1 MHGSRDDEGIERE
14 GERRENENVS
24 LHENPR
30 VLTSSNDTGR
40 WKFPINKLND
50 LVALP
55 KRPAAGQRR
64 AAEVQKSP
72 HRPPSHRTSTK
83 PGGRGVTGAKPAAA
97 SKARKDG
104 VVANVG
110 VPHEEKVDVVHPLPQ
125 TVLIRRHD
133 FFYLPNAM
141 EGGKVNVSPCVNQTC
156 HQPVIYLLI

>member
-55 KRPAAGQRR
+55 KRPAAGQRTEG

-83 PGGRGVTGAKPAAA
+83 PSGGRGAIGANDRLRRRKKNDVLA
-97 SKARKDG
+97 S
-104 VVANVG
+104 VG
-110 VPHEEKVDVVHPLPQ
+110 FTP
-125 TVLIRRHD
+125 
-133 FFYLPNAM
+133 
-141 EGGKVNVSPCVNQTC
+141 
-156 HQPVIYLLI
+156 

>member
-1 MHGSRDDEGIERE
+1 MHGSKDDEDIERE

-83 PGGRGVTGAKPAAA
+83 PSGGRGVTGAKPAAA
-97 SKARKDG
+97 SKAKKDG
-104 VVANVG
+104 VVG
-110 VPHEEKVDVVHPLPQ
+110 R
-125 TVLIRRHD
+125 I
-133 FFYLPNAM
+133 
-141 EGGKVNVSPCVNQTC
+141 G
-156 HQPVIYLLI
+156 